1 MLKVAITC
9 NTKGTEPAANPEDE
23 AEFDSPETVQAI
35 ADALAQAGHQV
46 EIEEADDELL
56 QRLLN
61 NRPDI
66 VFNIAEGRN
75 GRGREAQVPA
85 MLSYLGIPY
94 TGSDE
99 VTLAAVMDKHNTNR
113 LLETY
118 DVYTPV
124 SELIKAGVYPE
135 YIEMLWEIPYPFVV
149 KPNSEGSS
157 KGINDS
163 SVVRSWKELVAALE
177 RGQAGEA
184 RDMLVEEYIEGR
196 EITVGILGNGL
207 QRSIFRP
214 MEVIFNDPS
223 QPIYS
228 YEVKQDFRRYVSY
241 ACPAD
246 IDESVENKL
255 IEYTKNACDALNIR
269 DMARLDFRLDSD
281 NQVYFIEIN
290 PLPGLAPGYSDFP
303 MIAEYHGMDYTALIQ
318 AVLDSALARYGI
330 KP

>member
-1 MLKVAITC
+1 MIRVAITC
-9 NTKGTEPAANPEDE
+9 NTKSAEPTEDE
-23 AEFDSPETVQAI
+23 AEFDAPETIQAI
-35 ADALAQAGHQV
+35 AAAIAEAGHDV
-46 EIEEADDELL
+46 SILEADADLPR
-56 QRLLN
+56 RLMDS
-61 NRPDI
+61 RPDI
-66 VFNIAEGRN
+66 VFNIAEGQR

-85 MLSYLGIPY
+85 ILSYLGIPY

-99 VTLAAVMDKHNTNR
+99 VALSVVMDKYMTNR
-113 LLETY
+113 LLGTY
-118 DVYTPV
+118 GVNSPS
-124 SELIKAGVYPE
+124 SELLEAGFSARNLTMLGKTEYP
-135 YIEMLWEIPYPFVV
+135 YIV
-149 KPNSEGSS
+149 KPNAEGSS
-157 KGINDS
+157 KGISDL
-163 SVVRSWKELVAALE
+163 SVTWNRDELDAAIELS
-177 RGQAGEA
+177 QADGPK
-184 RDMLVEEYIEGR
+184 DMLVERYISGR
-196 EITVGILGNGL
+196 EITVGILGNGA
-207 QRSIFRP
+207 QRQIFKP
-214 MEVIFNDPS
+214 MEVVFNDP
-223 QPIYS
+223 QRQIYS
-228 YEVKQDFRRYVSY
+228 YDVKQDFRRYVSY